1 MAVTLT
7 DIVNLSYSDLFNE
20 IKTLKAGDSN
30 LDGWDI
36 DNPNDILR
44 FVLDYYLLSLER
56 LARFANNTSQ
66 EFSIATSL
74 TRQNVINHALQLG
87 YIPTNYVNSS
97 VLINAT
103 ITSLGSSA
111 TVDPYAIVL
120 SAPAS
125 DGTAVYFTNP
135 FTVTLPPSSVAV
147 NSIPFIEG
155 RLVTKTFTSSGEAF
169 QSFIIRDRIVDYSIG
184 VKVNN
189 VTWTEID
196 TLLAAGAS
204 DTRFQYRRLDVE
216 THQFI
221 FGDNVNGSKPTG
233 GVEIKITYVSGGGS
247 RGNVKDSS
255 ITKIV
260 SVEGSSATRF
270 TAVTNPNQST
280 GGSDPDSIE
289 RIRSLAIRVP
299 RLQNRLASLDD
310 IKSFAESYDGVARAN
325 VIPHI
330 NYPIVQI
337 IPEGGGNPT
346 LSLRNEVKGAID
358 ERIVVGYKVGVVNPS
373 YKGITLTVDLTIDPN
388 YDSSTIQSYATTQ
401 LSNMLN
407 PIFQEADGSW
417 SRAFGEPV
425 LLSDIYDR
433 LISYP
438 GILSVTVTSP
448 TPPANTTSDILA
460 SCDINEIFT
469 NVSPT
474 VITVTTTQASTF
486 SMKQRADKTTLT
498 NPKFLS

>member
-1 MAVTLT
+1 MALTLT
-7 DIVNLSYSDLFNE
+7 EIVNLSYTDLFNE
-20 IKTLKAGDSN
+20 VKTLKNGDSN

-87 YIPTNYVNSS
+87 YLPTNYVNSS
-97 VLINAT
+97 TLINAT

-111 TVDPYAIVL
+111 TVDPFAVVL

-125 DGTAVYFTNP
+125 DGTAVFFTNP
-135 FTVTLPPSSVAV
+135 SAITLPASTTTV
-147 NSIPFIEG
+147 NNIPFVEG
-155 RLVTKTFTSSGEAF
+155 RLVTKTFNSSGEAF
-169 QSFIIRDRIVDYSIG
+169 QSFIVRDRVVDYSIS
-184 VKVNN
+184 VTVDA

-196 TLLAAGAS
+196 TLLAAS
-204 DTRFQYRRLDVE
+204 NVDTRFQYRRLDVD

-221 FGDNVNGSKPTG
+221 FGDNVNGAKPAANL
-233 GVEIKITYVSGGGS
+233 EIAISYISGGGT
-247 RGNVKDSS
+247 RGNVRESS
-255 ITKIV
+255 ITRIV
-260 SVEGSSATRF
+260 SIAGASATRF
-270 TAVTNPNQST
+270 TAVVNPNQAT
-280 GGSDPDSIE
+280 GGSDPDSVE

-299 RLQNRLASLDD
+299 RLQNRLVSIED
-310 IKSFAESYDGVARAN
+310 IKTFAESYDGVARAN

-346 LSLRNEVKGAID
+346 LTLKNEVKAAID
-358 ERIVVGYKVGVVNPS
+358 ERIVVGYKVGVTNPS
-373 YKGITLTVDLTIDPN
+373 YKGITLTVDVTIDPN
-388 YDSSTIQSYATTQ
+388 YDATTIQTYASTQ

-407 PIFQEADGSW
+407 PVFQEADGTW

-438 GILSVTVTSP
+438 GILSVNVSSP
-448 TPPANTTSDILA
+448 VPPANTTSDILE
-460 SCDINEIFT
+460 SCDINEIYT

-474 VITVTTTQASTF
+474 VITVTTTQASTY
-486 SMKQRADKTTLT
+486 SMKSRSEKTTLT